1 MLNFITPGGKSKA
14 ACAGV
19 LVLVFV
25 CGALAGA
32 ALMTFGGHAY
42 LRRSPPFW
50 TSAGQQISV
59 EKWQR
64 ELSLTPQQ
72 AEEMKVILDDFATY
86 YRNVLGTLKNRID
99 QLLNEQ
105 QKRKFDKM
113 VDEVRG
119 KQLR

>member
-14 ACAGV
+14 ACTGV

-32 ALMTFGGHAY
+32 ALMIFGGHAY
-42 LRRSPPFW
+42 LHRSPPFW
-50 TSAGQQISV
+50 TSAGKQISV

-64 ELSLTPQQ
+64 ELNLTPQQ

-113 VDEVRG
+113 VDEVRE